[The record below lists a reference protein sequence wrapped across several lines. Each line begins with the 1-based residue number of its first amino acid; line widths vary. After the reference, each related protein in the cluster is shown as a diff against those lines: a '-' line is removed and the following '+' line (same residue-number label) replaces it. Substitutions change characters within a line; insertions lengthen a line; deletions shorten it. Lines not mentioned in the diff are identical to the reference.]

1 MKSKKIKHTTQ
12 MKQNIHIKIKD
23 FKHTGNNI
31 QRILMILLS
40 IKDIN
45 LFRQGALEQK
55 PLG

>member
-1 MKSKKIKHTTQ
+1 